1 MNNQKKIAYLISNI
15 EERERKMSGN
25 ERRNLF

>member
-15 EERERKMSGN
+15 EERERKMSEN